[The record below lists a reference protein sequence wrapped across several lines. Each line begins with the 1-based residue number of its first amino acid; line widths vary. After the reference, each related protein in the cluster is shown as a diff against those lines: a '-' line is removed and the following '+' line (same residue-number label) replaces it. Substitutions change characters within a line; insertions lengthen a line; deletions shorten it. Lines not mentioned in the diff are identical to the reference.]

1 MRVHYNAGM
10 TSRLAKRL
18 LTWYRDHARA
28 LPWRQTD
35 DPYAIWVSEIML
47 QQTRVE
53 AVVPYFDRWMVRFP
67 TLQALA
73 GASTDEL
80 LAAWEGLGY
89 YRRALNLQ
97 RGALRVVETG
107 GRIPRTSAELM
118 LLPGIGRYT
127 AAAIAAFAFG
137 ADEIALDGN
146 LRRVLARLS
155 DLDIDPRSAEGEG
168 RLLRFARSRMPLGE
182 APGFNQALMDLG
194 SEVCV
199 PRAPHCVECPIAR
212 DCRARERGV
221 ERERPIRARKKD
233 IPARVVVAG
242 VLWRNG
248 RVLIGRRPEG
258 KLLGGLW
265 EFPGG
270 KVEAG
275 ETHPACLRRE
285 LREELGIIVSPGA
298 EIGTFDH
305 AYTHFRVRVH
315 ALECRLKRGRPR
327 ALEHTD
333 VRWARPDELQ
343 ALPMGK
349 VDRAIARLIVEK
361 PRADSRPRVMG
372 KRSKSTVD
380 SA

>member
-1 MRVHYNAGM
+1 MA
-10 TSRLAKRL
+10 SRLATRL
-18 LTWYRDHARA
+18 LAWYREHGRA

-53 AVVPYFDRWMVRFP
+53 TVVPYFDRWMARFP
-67 TLQALA
+67 TLQALVE
-73 GASTDEL
+73 ASTDDI

-89 YRRALNLQ
+89 YRRALDLQ
-97 RGALRVVETG
+97 RGALRVVEAG
-107 GRIPRTSAELM
+107 GRIPRTSAELVQ
-118 LLPGIGRYT
+118 LPGIGRYT

-137 ADEIALDGN
+137 SDEIALDGN

-155 DLDIDPRSAEGEG
+155 DLEVDPRSSEGED
-168 RLLRFARSRMPLGE
+168 RLLKFARSQMPPRE
-182 APGFNQALMDLG
+182 ASGFNQALMDLG

-199 PRAPHCVECPIAR
+199 PRMPRCPECPVAG
-212 DCRARERGV
+212 DCRARKRGV
-221 ERERPIRARKKD
+221 ERERPIRTAKKV

-275 ETHPACLRRE
+275 ETHEACLKRE
-285 LREELGIIVSPGA
+285 LREELGILVSPGA

-315 ALECRLKRGRPR
+315 ALDCRLKRGRPR

-333 VRWARPDELQ
+333 LRWARPEELL
-343 ALPMGK
+343 AYPMGK
-349 VDRAIARLIVEK
+349 VDRAIARL
-361 PRADSRPRVMG
+361 AAGMSATGHRPWVRG
-372 KRSKSTVD
+372 KRSMTSGRST
-380 SA
+380 